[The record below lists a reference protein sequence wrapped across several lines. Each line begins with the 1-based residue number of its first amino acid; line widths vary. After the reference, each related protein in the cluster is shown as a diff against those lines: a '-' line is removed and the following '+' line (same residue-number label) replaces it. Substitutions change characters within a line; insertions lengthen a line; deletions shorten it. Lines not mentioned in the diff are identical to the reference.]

1 MPDLSMDPSQ
11 VQDDKLIFC
20 HSEERGIH
28 QDPKKEASKLCKLQ
42 SHLMSDLSMDPSQ
55 VQDDKLGDG
64 ECLFN
69 LPRACSAKFPF
80 QQINR

>member
-1 MPDLSMDPSQ
+1 MP
-11 VQDDKLIFC
+11 
-20 HSEERGIH
+20 
-28 QDPKKEASKLCKLQ
+28 
-42 SHLMSDLSMDPSQ
+42 DLSMDPSQ